1 MRFYSC
7 DETTTPGWYPVQWH
21 MHDQP
26 NGENANASLKK
37 YELSRKCHNRVKEM
51 KDEEVKKRNKDKTTG
66 SQCLSLWVVMIGM
79 DGSGLEQ

>member
-1 MRFYSC
+1 
-7 DETTTPGWYPVQWH
+7 
-21 MHDQP
+21 
-26 NGENANASLKK
+26 
-37 YELSRKCHNRVKEM
+37 M